1 MLKTSTSLVFMNN
14 LNQSVFRGTGK
25 NVHAIIPKGNMG
37 YNQCTVP
44 DTETVKPTFVAF
56 LKHRQTYM

>member
-37 YNQCTVP
+37 YNQCTVA
-44 DTETVKPTFVAF
+44 DTVAVEPTFVAF
-56 LKHRQTYM
+56 L